1 MQTGKQ
7 RKTYLDF
14 LRVLAAFLVLYN
26 HTAGFHFFLDHKTS
40 SRVILCTIL
49 ASSFTRINVLLF
61 FMISGAL
68 LLGKDFSYK
77 DLLGKRIP
85 RFAAVLFAASM
96 LLYTAERFDH
106 FDLLN
111 AIATSV
117 TCNVTG
123 VYWFLFTYIGF
134 LFILPFLRM
143 IAERITWREV
153 LLLVICRT
161 VFTGIPT
168 VLDHVSYLQGWY
180 HAALPGYFS
189 IPFAE
194 VDFIFFPLTGYWLD
208 RNLSGKTIQK
218 WLPLLVI
225 FILGDLMI
233 SGGISYRWYTWDMA
247 SQTYLG
253 IFSPLTAISVF
264 LIVKYIFEL
273 LQPKIQGRLPEKIL
287 TCISSLTLGIYLIDP
302 FLKDHVHL
310 FDKMEAWFGGA
321 IHVLPL
327 SVLYCIVSMAIG
339 GIITWILKKL
349 PVTGKYL

>member
-40 SRVILCTIL
+40 SQVILCTIL

-96 LLYTAERFDH
+96 LLYTAER
-106 FDLLN
+106 
-111 AIATSV
+111 
-117 TCNVTG
+117 
-123 VYWFLFTYIGF
+123 
-134 LFILPFLRM
+134 
-143 IAERITWREV
+143 ITWREV

-168 VLDHVSYLQGWY
+168 VLDHVSYLHGWY

-194 VDFIFFPLTGYWLD
+194 VDFIFFPLIGYWLD
-208 RNLSGKTIQK
+208 RNLSGKTIKK

-349 PVTGKYL
+349 PVTGNYL